1 MICYQL
7 GISDIDPIKENI
19 PLTRFMNFCRDTQPD
34 IDLDVPHWI
43 RDHLIDEFHEIH
55 PDKVMSSTVSVIR
68 LCTNLNQPRG
78 SYQKVWIQKVRS
90 RNYKL
95 EQIFPD
101 PYVRKNVKKYQ

>member
-1 MICYQL
+1 
-7 GISDIDPIKENI
+7 
-19 PLTRFMNFCRDTQPD
+19 MNFCRDTQPD

-55 PDKVMSSTVSVIR
+55 QTKGKEIYPTR
-68 LCTNLNQPRG
+68 LCTNLNPHEGLIRKFG
-78 SYQKVWIQKVRS
+78 YRKFLP

-101 PYVRKNVKKYQ
+101 PYVRKNVRHYV